1 MKKAYFFLSIL
12 FPFLFLEKTTAQ
24 WSVTPSIGV
33 NNARIDF
40 VKFPKKV
47 KSINFEVFS
56 LSTKYN
62 FTKKVAFE
70 LAFQLSGKG
79 FASVDTL
86 NGMKVHYA
94 DYLPTLEYQISP
106 NFSVFGGINIGH
118 TAVEYFARDNK
129 SWQSIPIRYP
139 KVNKFDYGWLLG
151 IRAKYKNIQISL
163 HSNRSFISAIDLER
177 LSRNRFQIAE
187 GAKALHQVFQLTLG
201 YQLNFNR
208 L

>member
-1 MKKAYFFLSIL
+1 MKKLQFFFLFVLS
-12 FPFLFLEKTTAQ
+12 FFFLQNANAQ
-24 WSVTPSIGV
+24 WSLTPSIGV

-70 LAFQLSGKG
+70 LAFQYSNKG
-79 FASVDTL
+79 FASADTSK
-86 NGMKVHYA
+86 GMKILYWDYVPSIEYA
-94 DYLPTLEYQISP
+94 IRPYLSII
-106 NFSVFGGINIGH
+106 GGINIGLR
-118 TAVEYFARDNK
+118 ADEYNAYDNK
-129 SWQSIPIRYP
+129 SWKSAPARYSSL
-139 KVNKFDYGWLLG
+139 NSFDYGWLLG
-151 IRAKYKNIQISL
+151 IRAKYKNIQLSL
-163 HSNRSFISAIDLER
+163 HSNRSLKSTLELAY